1 MVLTVSVICC
11 LLVLAQTIRERF
23 FHYLC
28 KMRWKVGC
36 GGRVSTAM
44 SAIFST
50 RVGVIKVRERSFLR
64 CGYSS
69 LIILPL
75 PFNDNNNNKEDF

>member
-1 MVLTVSVICC
+1 M
-11 LLVLAQTIRERF
+11 
-23 FHYLC
+23 
-28 KMRWKVGC
+28 GC

-44 SAIFST
+44 SAIFSI

-75 PFNDNNNNKEDF
+75 PFNDNNNKEDF